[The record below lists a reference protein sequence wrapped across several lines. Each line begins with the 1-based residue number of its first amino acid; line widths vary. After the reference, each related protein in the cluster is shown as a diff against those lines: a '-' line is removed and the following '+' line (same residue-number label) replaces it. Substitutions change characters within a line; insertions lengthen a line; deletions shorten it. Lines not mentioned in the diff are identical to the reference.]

1 MPPYRISPID
11 NFLNRFIQGAQ
22 LYQSFQDMANRQK
35 QTGIAQQQAELARQK
50 WDEEQ
55 RRQAELEK
63 FAQSYEAPT
72 QKTVTT
78 PPFIPEQTAPGPLGF
93 TGLSPEVNLPAQQ
106 FQQEV
111 PPSEENK
118 IKAQIVRAG
127 YGPGITRMLESMPGF
142 QPRTVNDPTVGPY
155 LVSPGGQPHFP
166 PSRRSDITPDLALKV
181 TPESLR
187 AYRQSGDPT
196 VLEPRDKAAAET
208 EADKERDILAQE
220 VLGADGRPLYKSFA
234 ELQEK
239 NAKAAAI
246 LERKRKAA
254 SALTVRETPP
264 AERRLNRI
272 DAPFIVDKNG
282 NNVPLNKIIGKQLSE
297 VPEAV
302 AVLSATELPGLKAAQ
317 RVVRIGDELKSLAP
331 QILKKYGGV
340 SLGQMF
346 KVVGNKIYL
355 TEIAQRAGDPNVVKF
370 QTLLNGFLISE
381 PQALGIPGGRESVR
395 LLELVAKGAPTFG
408 STIEGLN
415 AAIDTTIN
423 TDIAPAWEARGINIQ
438 GGSRKSSGNLPP
450 GYEVVK

>member
-1 MPPYRISPID
+1 MPIYRRPSPIS
-11 NFLNRFIQGAQ
+11 NFFNSFLQGLQ
-22 LYQSFQDMANRQK
+22 VYDQFQRTNEMRKRTEQE
-35 QTGIAQQQAELARQK
+35 QQQLDLKAQELGMTRQQL
-50 WDEEQ
+50 EESITTSQ
-55 RRQAELEK
+55 
-63 FAQSYEAPT
+63 
-72 QKTVTT
+72 QKR
-78 PPFIPEQTAPGPLGF
+78 
-93 TGLSPEVNLPAQQ
+93 
-106 FQQEV
+106 QQEQERFAEGMRWIRPRDTAEFGPGTSFESADPNASPTGGLAPRSPVDVFKEGMVMPAGPRSNEDVARGLAVMGSPTAAAMAGLVKTEEPNLMPV
-111 PPSEENK
+111 PPGNVIFDKRIGAPVFVNPAEP
-118 IKAQIVRAG
+118 KA
-127 YGPGITRMLESMPGF
+127 PL
-142 QPRTVNDPTVGPY
+142 
-155 LVSPGGQPHFP
+155 
-166 PSRRSDITPDLALKV
+166 
-181 TPESLR
+181 
-187 AYRQSGDPT
+187 
-196 VLEPRDKAAAET
+196 
-208 EADKERDILAQE
+208 EADKERDILAQD

-239 NAKAAAI
+239 NPKAAADV
-246 LERKRKAA
+246 ERKRKAA
-254 SALTVRETPP
+254 SALVVRETPP

-272 DAPFIVDKNG
+272 DAPFIVDKYG
-282 NNVPLNKIIGKQLSE
+282 NNVPLNKILGKQLSE

-317 RVVRIGDELKSLAP
+317 RVVRIGEELKALAP

-408 STIEGLN
+408 STVEGLN

-423 TDIAPAWEARGINIQ
+423 TDIAPAWEARGINVQ
-438 GGSRKSSGNLPP
+438 GRTKKSSGNLPP